1 MTAHIESTKENIA
14 KLVLMPGDPL
24 RAKYIA
30 ENFLTDYIQVNSI
43 RGMIAYTGYYKNKKI
58 TIFPSGMGIPSM
70 GIYSYEL
77 FKFYDVEAI
86 IRIGSMGAYDKNL
99 KLNDI
104 VLVEESITNSSY
116 NKELIN
122 EDGKKVR
129 PSYELNKLIISTSQ
143 NLNTNLKVGKIYC
156 SECFYNQYNEY
167 EDTVGVE
174 MESSALFFNAKYLG
188 KKSACLLTVSDLVFD
203 KSVYLT
209 PKEREQNLN
218 AMIILAL
225 NTLINYK

>member
-1 MTAHIESTKENIA
+1 MTPHIESNKEDIS

-30 ENFLTDYIQVNSI
+30 ENFLTDYRLVNTV
-43 RGMIAYTGYYKNKKI
+43 RGMTAYTGYYKDKRI

-86 IRIGSMGAYDKNL
+86 VRIGSMGAYDKNL

-104 VLVEESITNSSY
+104 ILVEESITTSSY
-116 NKELIN
+116 NKGLIN
-122 EDGKKVR
+122 NDIKNNY
-129 PSYELNKLIISTSQ
+129 PSDELNKIITNTAQS
-143 NLNTNLKVGKIYC
+143 LNVNLKMGKIYC
-156 SECFYNQYNEY
+156 SECFYSNYNEY
-167 EDTVGVE
+167 EDAIGVE
-174 MESSALFFNAKYLG
+174 MESSALFSNANYLN

-203 KSVYLT
+203 KTTFLT
-209 PKEREQNLN
+209 PKEREQGLN
-218 AMIILAL
+218 DMIILAL
-225 NTLINYK
+225 NALINYK